1 MERVNALPG
10 QPKVLGD
17 RSGGPQE
24 LAARSRRFR
33 ARFWPLTIGQY
44 LALLFLIIAVPL
56 SALAFLATDEVAKAD
71 RSASRAALMASARA
85 LEAMIDSEIS
95 RHLLLAEQLAQ
106 SQSLLD
112 GDLVKVWREAKNAA
126 ALLPGT
132 WIGVVDPTGRML
144 VHTTR
149 EPGDVLPARGNME
162 LEAKAF
168 LTKQPQL
175 SDLYLGVVS
184 GRTMAAINVP
194 VFRDGIPAYVISIAL
209 DPARFQHLLE
219 EQHFPEGWLVGL
231 LDRQARFIA
240 SLPKGPADVGTSAND
255 LWRAALRRAPE
266 GFTET
271 RSVRGIPIIGAYTQ
285 TDEGWTVGVAMRA
298 SDFDAPLLSVQRRLA
313 LAAGFCIVLSGT
325 LGWLASRKLVRQTE
339 RLLRTAGRL
348 AQEKQIDRQTTGI
361 REYDLV
367 QSSFSETSAILRAR
381 NQERRQADEHRQL
394 LLDELNHRV
403 RNTLT
408 SVQAIAM
415 QTFRGKAEPDA
426 TEAFQARIMALSGAH
441 DILTREHWDGADLR
455 DIVMQATAPHRGD
468 PSRVRFA
475 GPSIR
480 LLPKSALALAMALH
494 ELCTNAVKYGALKGD
509 HGRVSIEWQVTS
521 ASAFPR
527 LRLCWEES
535 GGPPVQGPTKQG
547 FGSRLLRS
555 LAEDLDAQVDL
566 HYPSTGVVCTIDA
579 AL

>member
-1 MERVNALPG
+1 MGRVNALPA

-56 SALAFLATDEVAKAD
+56 SALAFLATDGVAKAD

-106 SQSLLD
+106 SRSLLD

-132 WIGVVDPTGRML
+132 WIGVVDPAGRML

-184 GRTMAAINVP
+184 GRTIAAINVP

-219 EQHFPEGWLVGL
+219 EQHFPEGWLIGL
-231 LDRQARFIA
+231 LDRQGRFIA
-240 SLPKGPADVGTSAND
+240 RLPWGSADVGA
-255 LWRAALRRAPE
+255 LAREGWRANIRLSPE
-266 GFTET
+266 GFVEA
-271 RSVRGIPIIGAYTQ
+271 RSIEGDSIVGAYTPI
-285 TDEGWTVGVAMRA
+285 DYGWTVGLSMRA
-298 SDFDAPLLSVQRRLA
+298 SDLDAPHFKVQRRLA
-313 LAAGFCIVLSGT
+313 VAAGFCILLSGT
-325 LGWLASRKLVRQTE
+325 LGWLANRKLVRQTD

-348 AQEKQIDRQTTGI
+348 SQEKQIDPKSTGI
-361 REYDLV
+361 REYDVV
-367 QSSFSETSAILRAR
+367 QSSFAETSAILRAR
-381 NQERRQADEHRQL
+381 NEERRQAD
-394 LLDELNHRV
+394 
-403 RNTLT
+403 
-408 SVQAIAM
+408 
-415 QTFRGKAEPDA
+415 
-426 TEAFQARIMALSGAH
+426 
-441 DILTREHWDGADLR
+441 
-455 DIVMQATAPHRGD
+455 
-468 PSRVRFA
+468 
-475 GPSIR
+475 
-480 LLPKSALALAMALH
+480 
-494 ELCTNAVKYGALKGD
+494 
-509 HGRVSIEWQVTS
+509 
-521 ASAFPR
+521 
-527 LRLCWEES
+527 
-535 GGPPVQGPTKQG
+535 
-547 FGSRLLRS
+547 
-555 LAEDLDAQVDL
+555 
-566 HYPSTGVVCTIDA
+566 
-579 AL
+579 